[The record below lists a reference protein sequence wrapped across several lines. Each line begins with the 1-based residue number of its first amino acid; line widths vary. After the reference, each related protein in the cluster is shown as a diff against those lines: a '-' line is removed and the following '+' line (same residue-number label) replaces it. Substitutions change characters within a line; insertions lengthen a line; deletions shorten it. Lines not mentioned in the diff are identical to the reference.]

1 MAHSRYR
8 TDIDWDHCFLLRKS
22 SDQAMGIDSM
32 KKTRL
37 ISYIWLV
44 FVPILIALLQHG
56 PDMFW
61 EGARSELGAGFTMLN
76 MMVSRVTD
84 DTGTALT
91 IAFSQTVWICV
102 FIILLGDEITKEIR
116 ECGTYVFSR
125 YTNRNRWLKKQLG
138 KFFLKSGIYV
148 LSYDV
153 TCFFIAVKINR
164 TMEEAGQ
171 MGYVILS
178 LVLLYLIL
186 VFLGLL
192 CNILSVKTESAVSC
206 TLVILL
212 IFGCATIAALSF
224 VPKVIQWINPIWI
237 PIQLATGEG
246 MYGYLIQK
254 GLILI
259 SLLAFL
265 LISMKEQIRY
275 LDIFEI
281 KDRG

>member
-1 MAHSRYR
+1 
-8 TDIDWDHCFLLRKS
+8 
-22 SDQAMGIDSM
+22 MGIDSM

-192 CNILSVKTESAVSC
+192 CNILSVKSESAVSC

-224 VPKVIQWINPIWI
+224 VPKMIQWINPIWI

-281 KDRG
+281 KDRDRRWNEYQFSMSGKRWLEMMF

>member
-1 MAHSRYR
+1 
-8 TDIDWDHCFLLRKS
+8 
-22 SDQAMGIDSM
+22 MGIDSM

-192 CNILSVKTESAVSC
+192 CNILSVKSESAVSC

-224 VPKVIQWINPIWI
+224 VPKMIQWINPIWI

-281 KDRG
+281 KDRDRRWNEYQFSMSGKRWMEMMF

>member
-1 MAHSRYR
+1 
-8 TDIDWDHCFLLRKS
+8 
-22 SDQAMGIDSM
+22 MGIDSM
-32 KKTRL
+32 KKPRL
-37 ISYIWLV
+37 ISHIWLV

-56 PDMFW
+56 LDMFW